1 MPHIGTKMFFEVK
14 IEKSEKAAS
23 RWELN
28 PGHLACAANVI
39 TCCHPFAVQSSQ
51 ASTDTYS
58 SANVCYIMLFTSS
71 WIHKMA
77 KIVK

>member
-1 MPHIGTKMFFEVK
+1 MK

-23 RWELN
+23 RRESN

-39 TCCHPFAVQSSQ
+39 TSCHPFAVPSSR
-51 ASTDTYS
+51 ASTDTYP
-58 SANVCYIMLFTSS
+58 SANVCYIMIFTSS